1 MNYRNIIKNGT
12 LILKNNHI
20 INPNIDAEILLS
32 VCLKKSR
39 EDILL
44 NLEDKISFNE
54 SEKYIKLINRRK
66 NREPISQIRGTK
78 FFWNSDFE
86 VNKKVLT
93 PRFETELLI
102 EKILKLYK
110 FRGNINILDVGI
122 GSGCILVSLL
132 KQRKH
137 WSGAGVDISKH
148 AIKTAKINAK
158 MQHVINR
165 IRFINSD
172 IDKYYSGNYDLIV
185 SNPPYIKNIDYN
197 NLDISVKGYEPK
209 VALCGG
215 IDGFKIIEKV
225 INKSKKVLKNNG
237 ILAMEI
243 GVGQKYKTIE
253 ILRKNNFFIFE
264 IVKDYQNISR
274 FILAKKIK

>member
-12 LILKNNHI
+12 SILKNNHI

-44 NLEDKISFNE
+44 NLEDKISFHE

-86 VNKKVLT
+86 VNKQVLT

-110 FRGNINILDVGI
+110 FRGKINILDAGI

-132 KQRKH
+132 KQRKD
-137 WSGAGVDISKH
+137 WSGVGVDISKH
-148 AIKTAKINAK
+148 AIKTAKNNAK

-197 NLDISVKGYEPK
+197 NLDVSVKGYEPK

-225 INKSKKVLKNNG
+225 ISKSNKILKNNG

-243 GVGQKYKTIE
+243 GIGQKYKTTQ
-253 ILRKNNFFIFE
+253 ILRKNDFFIFE

>member
-12 LILKNNHI
+12 SILKNNHI

-44 NLEDKISFNE
+44 NLEDKISFHE

-78 FFWNSDFE
+78 FFWNSNFE

-110 FRGNINILDVGI
+110 FRGKINVLDVGT

-132 KQRKH
+132 KQRKD
-137 WSGAGVDISKH
+137 WSGVGVDISKD
-148 AIKTAKINAK
+148 AIKTAKTNAK

-172 IDKYYSGNYDLIV
+172 IDKYYSGNYDLVV

-197 NLDISVKGYEPK
+197 NLDVSVKGYEPK
-209 VALCGG
+209 VTLCGG

-225 INKSKKVLKNNG
+225 ISKSNKILKNNG

-243 GVGQKYKTIE
+243 GIGQKYKTTQ
-253 ILRKNNFFIFE
+253 ILRKNDFFIFE

>member
-1 MNYRNIIKNGT
+1 MNYRNIIKTGVS
-12 LILKNNHI
+12 ILKNSRI

-32 VCLKKSR
+32 VCLNKSR

-44 NLEDKISFNE
+44 NLEDKISSDE
-54 SEKYIKLINRRK
+54 GKKYIKLINRRK
-66 NREPISQIRGTK
+66 NKEPISQIRGTK
-78 FFWNSDFE
+78 FFWNSNFE

-110 FRGNINILDVGI
+110 FRGKINVLDVGT

-132 KQRKH
+132 KQRKD
-137 WSGAGVDISKH
+137 WSGVGVDISKD
-148 AIKTAKINAK
+148 AIKTAKTNAK

-185 SNPPYIKNIDYN
+185 SNPPYIKNIEYN

-209 VALCGG
+209 AALCGG
-215 IDGFKIIEKV
+215 IDGFRIVEKV
-225 INKSKKVLKNNG
+225 INKSKKILKNNG
-237 ILAMEI
+237 LLAMEI
-243 GVGQKYKTIE
+243 GIGQKYKITE
-253 ILRKNNFFIFE
+253 ILKKKSFFIFE
-264 IVKDYQNISR
+264 IIKDYQNINR

>member
-12 LILKNNHI
+12 SILKNNHI

>member
-12 LILKNNHI
+12 SILKNNHI

-44 NLEDKISFNE
+44 NLEDKISFHE

-86 VNKKVLT
+86 VNKQVLT

-110 FRGNINILDVGI
+110 FRGKINILDAGI

-132 KQRKH
+132 KQRKD
-137 WSGAGVDISKH
+137 WSGVGVDISKH
-148 AIKTAKINAK
+148 AIKTAKNNAK

-172 IDKYYSGNYDLIV
+172 IDKYYSGNYDLVV

-197 NLDISVKGYEPK
+197 NLDVSVKGYEPK

-225 INKSKKVLKNNG
+225 ISKSNKILKNNG

-243 GVGQKYKTIE
+243 GIGQKYKTTQ
-253 ILRKNNFFIFE
+253 ILRKNDFFIFE

>member
-1 MNYRNIIKNGT
+1 MNYRNIIKTGVS
-12 LILKNNHI
+12 ILKNSCI

-32 VCLKKSR
+32 VCLNKSR

-44 NLEDKISFNE
+44 NLEDKIS
-54 SEKYIKLINRRK
+54 SDDGKKYIKLINRRK
-66 NREPISQIRGTK
+66 NKEPISQIRGTK
-78 FFWNSDFE
+78 FFWNSNFE

-110 FRGNINILDVGI
+110 FRGKINVLDVGT

-132 KQRKH
+132 KQRKD
-137 WSGAGVDISKH
+137 WSGVGVDISKD
-148 AIKTAKINAK
+148 AIKTAKTNAK

-197 NLDISVKGYEPK
+197 NLDVSVKGYEPK

-225 INKSKKVLKNNG
+225 ISKSNKILKNNG

-243 GVGQKYKTIE
+243 GIGQKYKTTQ
-253 ILRKNNFFIFE
+253 ILRKNDFFIFE